1 MHTRNT
7 SSSEESRRQIKR
19 DCFLCFRIPLIAEL
33 LTEKQC
39 KNSPQ
44 NDRPVITLLP
54 DFTACFDYPIHLLP
68 GEINCQPLKSTQPE
82 PLQKQHHKKHLCSGK
97 RWDFLYTEV
106 NFLSSSFC
114 CHQLQ
119 HSWLGNEA
127 APRLQATWC
136 RQQDLLWVL
145 PYTGSG
151 HGQCHQNS
159 SHLSHKWGVLS
170 SDKEWGSRSE
180 YEAKSLKHSSITSSR
195 SCLQTLGSAGLRAGL
210 LCCFLPCFNTA
221 FSHNAA
227 VIWKENFKIILLVP
241 FLILL
246 REHLKS

>member
-180 YEAKSLKHSSITSSR
+180 YEAKSLKHSSITSLGAACRLWVPQVSGQGCFAA
-195 SCLQTLGSAGLRAGL
+195 SCPAS
-210 LCCFLPCFNTA
+210 
-221 FSHNAA
+221 
-227 VIWKENFKIILLVP
+227 ILLSATTLQW
-241 FLILL
+241 FGKKTSRLYYWCLF
-246 REHLKS
+246 